1 MCVLCAIV
9 NALEKAKK
17 KIPLSFSNAKEEE
30 KKNVEERLN
39 GNTSSSL
46 SFVDEIINEKKKSA
60 LTQTKMFQKN
70 RSRRS

>member
-30 KKNVEERLN
+30 KTNVEERLN